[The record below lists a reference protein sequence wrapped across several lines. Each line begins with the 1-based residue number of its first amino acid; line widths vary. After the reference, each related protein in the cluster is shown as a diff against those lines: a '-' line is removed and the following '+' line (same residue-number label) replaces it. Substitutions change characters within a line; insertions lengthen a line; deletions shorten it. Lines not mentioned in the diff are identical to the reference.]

1 MGRDASG
8 RPDAAPSLVPLAPPP
23 GLVRVVQPGA
33 VYIGADGVPMMA
45 VAHPGPPLGAHPP
58 PPAPPPAPPAPL
70 AALERACVLA
80 ASALARE
87 GHRVSYQAVAARVCA
102 SRGATTLAQLGVSD
116 PVAQVPV
123 LEKIWRAQRVVD
135 AHVDAY
141 LGARSIA
148 CLLELE
154 RDLVDL
160 LRSCCFAPLPR
171 VTAETPPPRDPD
183 EIALP
188 GDDDDAHE
196 ADGAPRD
203 EEPVLDRTH
212 GSDFASF
219 GLGRI
224 EAIPAVAAAFG
235 FPRRP
240 SDLSAP
246 TAPGPGFGSRGFFSG
261 ADAMAS
267 LADFLERGV
276 EPPAPRRAR
285 HSSATS
291 PRLRASRPRSTSA
304 SSCAPA
310 RSATRSRS
318 RVTCGSRRLGG
329 RTRRRRAR
337 RRRTRRRRR
346 RRRRRRARGDAPP
359 EARRRRGSDR
369 PRPRPRASSSPSAK
383 KRWGS
388 SGRPRAVATDAREA
402 PRRRRGGGENEKT
415 SEETPRRRRVER
427 KRAKET
433 RAETRA
439 EKRAET

>member
-8 RPDAAPSLVPLAPPP
+8 RPDAAPSLVPLATPP

-45 VAHPGPPLGAHPP
+45 VAHPGPPLGAHHPP

-135 AHVDAY
+135 AHIDAY

-203 EEPVLDRTH
+203 DEPVLDRTH

-224 EAIPAVAAAFG
+224 EAIPAVAAACASQKLWHCAASTCVS
-235 FPRRP
+235 RR
-240 SDLSAP
+240 
-246 TAPGPGFGSRGFFSG
+246 SRY
-261 ADAMAS
+261 
-267 LADFLERGV
+267 
-276 EPPAPRRAR
+276 
-285 HSSATS
+285 
-291 PRLRASRPRSTSA
+291 LRAVWA
-304 SSCAPA
+304 A
-310 RSATRSRS
+310 
-318 RVTCGSRRLGG
+318 
-329 RTRRRRAR
+329 
-337 RRRTRRRRR
+337 
-346 RRRRRRARGDAPP
+346 
-359 EARRRRGSDR
+359 
-369 PRPRPRASSSPSAK
+369 RASGTVPESLSRCVNLTQLALDDNPNLTITAACKAAIMKASPNAK
-383 KRWGS
+383 YWWPEVK
-388 SGRPRAVATDAREA
+388 D
-402 PRRRRGGGENEKT
+402 
-415 SEETPRRRRVER
+415 
-427 KRAKET
+427 
-433 RAETRA
+433 
-439 EKRAET
+439 